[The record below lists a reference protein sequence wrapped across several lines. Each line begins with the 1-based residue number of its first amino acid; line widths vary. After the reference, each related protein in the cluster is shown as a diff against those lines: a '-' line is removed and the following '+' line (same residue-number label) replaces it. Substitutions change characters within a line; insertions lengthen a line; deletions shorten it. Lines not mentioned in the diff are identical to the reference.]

1 MFACWFLT
9 FNAKTN
15 LLLLTFPEA
24 GVHTLLKRP
33 AKVLTQCSYGVRN
46 KVEKFKQNQPHKKE
60 NGTLY
65 TQTAKIQPKI
75 YGYKKTKY

>member
-1 MFACWFLT
+1 M
-9 FNAKTN
+9 N
-15 LLLLTFPEA
+15 TFPEA

-60 NGTLY
+60 IGTLY
-65 TQTAKIQPKI
+65 TQTAKTQPNI
-75 YGYKKTKY
+75 DGYNKTKYC